1 MWLVPLRSTEGFVQN
16 ITFRDFP
23 KLCNTLRKRKVHRGE
38 PHIYTSL
45 QQTWL
50 CIEITN
56 ILLNT
61 AEKTD
66 QAEITPC
73 LTKKYP
79 VYDQVFGVSL

>member
-1 MWLVPLRSTEGFVQN
+1 MWLVLLRSAEGFVQN
-16 ITFRDFP
+16 ITVRDFP
-23 KLCNTLRKRKVHRGE
+23 KLCNTPRKRKVHRRE
-38 PHIYTSL
+38 SHIYTSL
-45 QQTWL
+45 KQTWL

-79 VYDQVFGVSL
+79 VHGQIFGVSL